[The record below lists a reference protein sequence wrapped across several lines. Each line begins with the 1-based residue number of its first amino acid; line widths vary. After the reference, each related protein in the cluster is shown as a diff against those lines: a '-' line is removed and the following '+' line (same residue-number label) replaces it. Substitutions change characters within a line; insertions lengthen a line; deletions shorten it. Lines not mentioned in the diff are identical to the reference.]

1 MDNSAFADDSQQFDQ
16 RRAIIGNVLENM
28 IGDDEFIALRLQA
41 GVSHVHEIV
50 PAIIGGV
57 EFGEPCRVEALVGS
71 KLQGA
76 PLRKQGKDDFVDLVN
91 NSVPLYR
98 VAF

>member
-1 MDNSAFADDSQQFDQ
+1 MDNSAFADDSQRFDQ
-16 RRAIIGNVLENM
+16 RRAIIGDVLENM
-28 IGDDEFIALRLQA
+28 IGDDQIVALRLQA
-41 GVSHVHEIV
+41 GVGHVHEIF

-57 EFGEPCRVEALVGS
+57 EFGEPCRVDALIGS

-76 PLRKQGKDDFVDLVN
+76 PLRKQGKDGFVDLAN
-91 NSVPLYR
+91 NPVPLYR